1 MPPELT
7 THAGP
12 QGRYV
17 IGDEIA
23 AGGMATVHL
32 GRMLGDA
39 GFARTVAIKR
49 LHPQYAK
56 DPDFASMLLDEGR
69 LASRIQHLNVVP
81 TLDVVASHGDLFMVM
96 EYVHGEPLNGLLRT
110 VVRRKEK
117 IPPRIV
123 AAVLSGALRGLHA
136 AHEARDER
144 GRVLGV
150 VHRDVSP
157 QNIIVGTDGV
167 ARVLDFGIAKAAGR
181 AHATQTGQIKG
192 KFAYMPPEQLHGEE
206 LDRRADIYAAGVV
219 LWESLAG
226 ARLFLGTDQTPNIA
240 QLLAPRVEPP
250 SARVPG
256 LATAYDV
263 VTMRALSPAPAGRFP
278 TALEMAE
285 ALEACGPVA
294 PPAEV
299 GAWVEA
305 TAGEALAER
314 ARRIAAIEGELAR
327 KIRDSV
333 DMLDTIEETITDIM
347 DLPLPPLPAAWLRQ
361 AVPPPAP
368 SQPEPAATVAEPA
381 PSAPSRP
388 TAEGPSAAPSRPA
401 AAVPSA
407 APSRPAAA
415 VPSAAPTKRS
425 PRVRPDALP
434 ELELE
439 NTRPSMTARKL
450 PVALWGA
457 AAAALVA
464 VVILATVGAEP
475 AHPGPAASASAMPA
489 ESASAPPAESAPPPA
504 PATAS
509 ASAQD
514 ATAGSAPS
522 ADRAP
527 VSTGAPHR
535 PPPRPRAPDAACSPP
550 FTIDA
555 AGHKHYKRECLR

>member
-1 MPPELT
+1 MARQLT

-56 DPDFASMLLDEGR
+56 DPDFAAMLLDEGR

-96 EYVHGEPLNGLLRT
+96 EYVHGEPLSGLLR
-110 VVRRKEK
+110 VIVRAKAK

-136 AHEARDER
+136 AHEAHDER
-144 GRVLGV
+144 GRGLGV

-157 QNIIVGTDGV
+157 QNIIVGVDGV

-192 KFAYMPPEQLHGEE
+192 KFAYMPPEQLQGEE

-219 LWESLAG
+219 LWESLVG
-226 ARLFLGTDQTPNIA
+226 GRLFLGTDQVPNIA
-240 QLLAPRVEPP
+240 QLLAPRVDPP
-250 SARVPG
+250 SSRVPG
-256 LATAYDV
+256 LPHAYDA
-263 VTMRALSPAPAGRFP
+263 VTMRALARRPAGRFP

-305 TAGEALAER
+305 TAGSALAER
-314 ARRIAAIEGELAR
+314 AARITQIEGELAR
-327 KIRDSV
+327 KIRNSV
-333 DMLDTIEETITDIM
+333 HLLDTLEETITDLL
-347 DLPLPPLPAAWLRQ
+347 DLPKPPLPAAWLKPRPPP
-361 AVPPPAP
+361 APPPPALEAPPPLPSVPEAPAPPPPAP
-368 SQPEPAATVAEPA
+368 SSPDHEQAPETPRALPSQRPWIALWGVIGAALAGIAILMTASVEPSGSVPPASSVVPA
-381 PSAPSRP
+381 LSDSAPVPSS
-388 TAEGPSAAPSRPA
+388 TPSAAPE
-401 AAVPSA
+401 
-407 APSRPAAA
+407 APP
-415 VPSAAPTKRS
+415 P
-425 PRVRPDALP
+425 
-434 ELELE
+434 
-439 NTRPSMTARKL
+439 
-450 PVALWGA
+450 
-457 AAAALVA
+457 
-464 VVILATVGAEP
+464 
-475 AHPGPAASASAMPA
+475 
-489 ESASAPPAESAPPPA
+489 SASAPPAPPPSAPQP
-504 PATAS
+504 S
-509 ASAQD
+509 AS
-514 ATAGSAPS
+514 S
-522 ADRAP
+522 
-527 VSTGAPHR
+527 APHR
-535 PPPRPRAPDAACSPP
+535 PPPPPRPPRAPDSTCAPP

>member
-56 DPDFASMLLDEGR
+56 DPDFAAMLLDEGR

-96 EYVHGEPLNGLLRT
+96 EYVHGEPLNGLLR
-110 VVRRKEK
+110 VIARKKGK

-123 AAVLSGALRGLHA
+123 AAIVSGALRGLHA
-136 AHEARDER
+136 AHEAHDER
-144 GRVLGV
+144 GRGLGV

-157 QNIIVGTDGV
+157 QNIIVGVDGV

-192 KFAYMPPEQLHGEE
+192 KFAYMPPEQLQGQE

-219 LWESLAG
+219 LWEALVG
-226 ARLFLGTDQTPNIA
+226 GRLFLGTDQVPNIA
-240 QLLAPRVEPP
+240 QLLAPKVDPP
-250 SARVPG
+250 SSRVPG
-256 LATAYDV
+256 LPPAYDR
-263 VTMRALSPAPAGRFP
+263 VTLRALARKPVGRFP

-294 PPAEV
+294 RPAEV
-299 GAWVEA
+299 GAWVVA

-327 KIRDSV
+327 KIRNSIRL
-333 DMLDTIEETITDIM
+333 LDTLEETITDM
-347 DLPLPPLPAAWLRQ
+347 LELPLPPLPAAWLKPRP
-361 AVPPPAP
+361 APPAEP
-368 SQPEPAATVAEPA
+368 AAPAPAEPEPA
-381 PSAPSRP
+381 
-388 TAEGPSAAPSRPA
+388 
-401 AAVPSA
+401 
-407 APSRPAAA
+407 
-415 VPSAAPTKRS
+415 
-425 PRVRPDALP
+425 PDTP
-434 ELELE
+434 
-439 NTRPSMTARKL
+439 RPSGARR
-450 PVALWGA
+450 PPIALWGA
-457 AAAALVA
+457 IAAALA
-464 VVILATVGAEP
+464 VIAILVMTGDEP
-475 AHPGPAASASAMPA
+475 VSPAAAPG
-489 ESASAPPAESAPPPA
+489 ESASAPPSAPTVAPEVILAAPSPGPA
-504 PATAS
+504 PAPSAS
-509 ASAQD
+509 ASA
-514 ATAGSAPS
+514 SASPAS
-522 ADRAP
+522 PPPR
-527 VSTGAPHR
+527 R
-535 PPPRPRAPDAACSPP
+535 PPPPPPPRRALDAVCAPP

>member
-96 EYVHGEPLNGLLRT
+96 EYVHGEPLNGLLRL

-123 AAVLSGALRGLHA
+123 AAILAGALRGLHA

-144 GRVLGV
+144 GRGLGV

-226 ARLFLGTDQTPNIA
+226 ARLFLGADQTPNIA

-250 SARVPG
+250 SARIPG
-256 LATAYDV
+256 LAPAYDV

-285 ALEACGPVA
+285 ALEACGPMA

-299 GAWVEA
+299 GAWVES

-327 KIRDSV
+327 RIRDSTDV
-333 DMLDTIEETITDIM
+333 LDALEETITDIL

-368 SQPEPAATVAEPA
+368 PPPEPAAELPALPVPPPATPVAQGA
-381 PSAPSRP
+381 
-388 TAEGPSAAPSRPA
+388 PA
-401 AAVPSA
+401 AQPET
-407 APSRPAAA
+407 APE
-415 VPSAAPTKRS
+415 T
-425 PRVRPDALP
+425 L
-434 ELELE
+434 
-439 NTRPSMTARKL
+439 RPSMMARRP

-457 AAAALVA
+457 AAAALLA

-475 AHPGPAASASAMPA
+475 ARTGATPSASSPPVESAAASAERPAAPA
-489 ESASAPPAESAPPPA
+489 ESASAAPGASALA
-504 PATAS
+504 PEAPS
-509 ASAQD
+509 ASA
-514 ATAGSAPS
+514 APS
-522 ADRAP
+522 AARP
-527 VSTGAPHR
+527 PPRR
-535 PPPRPRAPDAACSPP
+535 PPPRPRAPEATCSPP
-550 FTIDA
+550 FTIDG